1 MTGSLCLAFKS
12 GESVRVKYAHF
23 FAVRDCS
30 SGDAKFFLCPKALR
44 EYNGIT
50 KTCFQNLL
58 EDFECG
64 KSIPESLGKRVVFRR
79 PTKFGR
85 RNKTRRELLREE
97 GDDTDDEGETA

>member
-1 MTGSLCLAFKS
+1 MFT
-12 GESVRVKYAHF
+12 
-23 FAVRDCS
+23 
-30 SGDAKFFLCPKALR
+30 ALR